1 MYLIWLLL
9 RSSTLC
15 LFSCLYTYIYFSY
28 LPLVFLVTQYYGTYE
43 VEWFYDQC
51 VIKKKKWI
59 EGWGRCLLWGT
70 VSEFEVLSPNLRYCL
85 WIWGTV
91 SEFEVLSL
99 NLRYCLWIYHIVF
112 MKRIKISDNL
122 NYHCNRDIWITRP
135 GHLTAAFVRFYMRT
149 ANFFLSIHQI
159 QQFAFLQQF
168 SVLSVGITQLKY
180 HVMST
185 ESFPGVKYGRGVLL
199 TTRPLLMSRSWKSR
213 AVLLPTLWAS
223 TGPVTGT
230 LF

>member
-99 NLRYCLWIYHIVF
+99 NLRYFLWIWGTFSEFEVLSLNLRYCLWIWGTVSEF
-112 MKRIKISDNL
+112 E
-122 NYHCNRDIWITRP
+122 
-135 GHLTAAFVRFYMRT
+135 
-149 ANFFLSIHQI
+149 
-159 QQFAFLQQF
+159 
-168 SVLSVGITQLKY
+168 VLSLNLRYCLWIWGTV
-180 HVMST
+180 S
-185 ESFPGVKYGRGVLL
+185 EFEVLSL
-199 TTRPLLMSRSWKSR
+199 N
-213 AVLLPTLWAS
+213 LPHCIHEKDKNQWQFKLS
-223 TGPVTGT
+223 
-230 LF
+230 L